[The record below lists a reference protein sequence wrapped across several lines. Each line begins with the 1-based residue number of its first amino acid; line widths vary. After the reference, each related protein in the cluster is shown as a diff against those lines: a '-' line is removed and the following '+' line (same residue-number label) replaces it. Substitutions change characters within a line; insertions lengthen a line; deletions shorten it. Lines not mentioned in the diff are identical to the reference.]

1 MSYLRFIIRLS
12 VVIVCA
18 AGSFG
23 GVAGFMA
30 SRSNAA
36 PLPISKSDPIAAKLA
51 EDSDL
56 TGAQSRVMSPI
67 YPTAK
72 YTQAQ
77 LAGPVMKAIKSKI
90 AKRPAAKMPM
100 ELVYSG
106 TAQVVAQAGPVF
118 AHIR

>member
-1 MSYLRFIIRLS
+1 MSYLRFIIKLS

-23 GVAGFMA
+23 GVVGFMA
-30 SRSNAA
+30 AKSEAA

-56 TGAQSRVMSPI
+56 TGAPLRVMSPI

-77 LAGPVMKAIKSKI
+77 LAVPAKKAKKN
-90 AKRPAAKMPM
+90 KMANKKPM
-100 ELVYSG
+100 QLVYSG
-106 TAQVVAQAGPVF
+106 KPQVVAQAGPVF
-118 AHIR
+118 SNIR